1 MLFNSEV
8 EQCQQEHY
16 VLNAMAK
23 GQLHVLPVVAWAA
36 SPSQASS
43 SVSAGTAMEAAN
55 VAVMFVAV
63 QQKLSRTHFDDLSS
77 TPPSDPPVAAM
88 RTPGEL

>member
-1 MLFNSEV
+1 
-8 EQCQQEHY
+8 
-16 VLNAMAK
+16 MAK

-77 TPPSDPPVAAM
+77 TPPDEIAPIALPAWFAE
-88 RTPGEL
+88 R

>member
-1 MLFNSEV
+1 
-8 EQCQQEHY
+8 
-16 VLNAMAK
+16 MAK

-63 QQKLSRTHFDDLSS
+63 QQKLAGHTS
-77 TPPSDPPVAAM
+77 TI
-88 RTPGEL
+88 